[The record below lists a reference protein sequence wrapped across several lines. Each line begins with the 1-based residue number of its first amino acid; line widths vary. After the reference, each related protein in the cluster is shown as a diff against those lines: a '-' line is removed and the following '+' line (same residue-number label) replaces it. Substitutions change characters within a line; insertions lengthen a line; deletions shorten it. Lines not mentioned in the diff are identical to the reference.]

1 MVIAG
6 ATPVRYEL
14 MSGGA
19 ELVDLSL
26 LAARTAVALRRVA
39 DGGCLA
45 VEDEGALRGM
55 AQLLGEAAEAV
66 DFFGSSGNVGTPPSA
81 ALAPQLDA
89 TIGAV
94 LDEPMHPADATAI
107 SHRLIQLS
115 ERLRC
120 VAEPWRP
127 DEAEEL
133 SRYFSGLARSALN
146 QTGSV
151 GEVTTAL

>member
-1 MVIAG
+1 MTIVG
-6 ATPVRYEL
+6 ATSTRYEL
-14 MSGGA
+14 LSGGA

-26 LAARTAVALRRVA
+26 LAARTAVALRHLAEGGGLALKEDGILQAMAQVLA
-39 DGGCLA
+39 DAAQA
-45 VEDEGALRGM
+45 VE
-55 AQLLGEAAEAV
+55 
-66 DFFGSSGNVGTPPSA
+66 FFGSGGTVGTPPSA

-94 LDEPMHPADATAI
+94 LNEPMHPADATAI
-107 SHRLIQLS
+107 SHRLVQLS
-115 ERLRC
+115 ERLRS
-120 VAEPWRP
+120 AAKPWQP
-127 DEAEEL
+127 EEAEEL